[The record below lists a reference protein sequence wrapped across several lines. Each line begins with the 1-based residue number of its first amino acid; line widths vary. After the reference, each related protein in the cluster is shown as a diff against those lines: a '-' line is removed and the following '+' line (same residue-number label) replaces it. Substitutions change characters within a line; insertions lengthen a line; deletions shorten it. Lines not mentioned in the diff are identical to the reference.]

1 MPAALLEAYG
11 LFGRRTDL
19 TRNQDVMLG
28 PDRIHVDE
36 SGEVLVL
43 RLENQGCARWG
54 VRVADLGQ
62 PDPPVVWEDTST
74 TSKGWSPFLDRLSTA
89 FVEVV
94 LSESLFGKE
103 GFSDNRELDP
113 GQSRPWS

>member
-1 MPAALLEAYG
+1 
-11 LFGRRTDL
+11 
-19 TRNQDVMLG
+19 
-28 PDRIHVDE
+28 
-36 SGEVLVL
+36 
-43 RLENQGCARWG
+43 
-54 VRVADLGQ
+54 
-62 PDPPVVWEDTST
+62 VWEDTST